1 MAKPFLPSHYE
12 ELCELIEYAIDQ
24 AFERDKYPFK
34 CYNYLKHINADKKF
48 IVRFKES
55 TTMKNVALTVSDLD
69 AYLEGGSDSYHK
81 QLQEAYGH
89 LGMTK
94 ATKIRNYL
102 WRILNDTKSYEQR
115 YLETTV

>member
-1 MAKPFLPSHYE
+1 MAKPFLPSQYE

-34 CYNYLKHINADKKF
+34 CYNYLKQVNADKKM
-48 IVRFKES
+48 VDRFKES
-55 TTMKNVALTVSDLD
+55 STMKTVALTVSDLD
-69 AYLEGGSDSYHK
+69 AFIEGGSDSYHK

-89 LGMTK
+89 LGITK
-94 ATKIRNYL
+94 ATKLRNYL

-115 YLETTV
+115 YLEKSV

>member
-34 CYNYLKHINADKKF
+34 CYNYLKQVNADKKM
-48 IVRFKES
+48 VDRFKES
-55 TTMKNVALTVSDLD
+55 STMKTVALTVSDLD
-69 AYLEGGSDSYHK
+69 AFIEGGSDSYHK

-89 LGMTK
+89 LGITK
-94 ATKIRNYL
+94 ATKLRNYL
-102 WRILNDTKSYEQR
+102 WRILNDTKSYEPR
-115 YLETTV
+115 YLEKSV